1 VRIYFS
7 KASDADIDFFGDEGT
22 FKLQYDDNT
31 TSYYYQMV
39 EFGVGGG
46 GLEEVTLND
55 TCNRSIPIA
64 VETIPQLVEALNH
77 CYNLHIRYTNIM
89 QEVSRAEEVDCEA
102 VVTTGWDDQHE
113 VEFINQGV

>member
-1 VRIYFS
+1 MRIYFS
-7 KASDADIDFFGDEGT
+7 PANTGDVDQFGDEGLFT
-22 FKLQYDDNT
+22 VKDGDNLQYF
-31 TSYYYQMV
+31 YQAI
-39 EFGVGGG
+39 EFGTNAG
-46 GLEEVTLND
+46 GLEEVRIFD